1 MVNKG
6 REGEISD
13 ELVSTGEG
21 KQQREGLGYI
31 RSLRVS
37 IMSEKIPTPPLS
49 LSPAGGGGLHPKAA
63 EPSAAVRQ
71 TMGVDPTSSDRNHE
85 IGQQE
90 LPVCDQVVPRRISDT
105 TMGARRVHNYCHR
118 HWLN

>member
-21 KQQREGLGYI
+21 KQRREGLGYI

-49 LSPAGGGGLHPKAA
+49 CLRQEGEVSFPKPLNRVQQCDKRWVWIQQAA
-63 EPSAAVRQ
+63 IA
-71 TMGVDPTSSDRNHE
+71 TTK

-105 TMGARRVHNYCHR
+105 TIGARRVHNYCHR